1 MNISHF
7 CIDRPIFASVIS
19 IIITLGGA
27 LTMLSLPI
35 AQYPDITPP
44 QITVTATYPGAD
56 ANVVANNVAAPIE
69 QQVNGADNMIYM
81 SSASSS
87 TGNLTINAYF
97 EIGTNPELAQVDVQ
111 NRVNLALPQL
121 PQSVQAQGV
130 SVQKKSSAFMMVIA
144 IYSPTERY
152 DGTYIANYANIY
164 VLDALKRISG
174 ANQSSIFGTPDYAMR
189 IWLRPDRM
197 AQLGITASDVQTAV
211 ANQNQQYAVGRLG
224 QSPTGGPVEQSFAV
238 TTTGRLTEPA
248 EFENIIIRAESGGAA
263 IVRLKDIG
271 RAELGQ
277 KDYSIR
283 SRFQGKPATV
293 IAVYQQPGANAL
305 DVSKQVRATLAEM
318 KKSFPEGIDYKIAM
332 DTTEFTRASITDVV
346 HTFFEAVV
354 LVVIVVFVFLQSL
367 RATLIPVLAV
377 PVSIVG
383 TFMGMAAL
391 GFSINMLTLFGMVLA
406 IGIVVDDAIVVIENV
421 ERNMT
426 VHKLDPKTAA
436 KKAMDEVAGP
446 VVAIVLVLCA
456 VFVPVAFLGGITGQM
471 YKQFAITIAISVVIS
486 GIVALTLSPAL
497 ASLLLKPGHHE
508 KRGFFRWFDNQFAR
522 MTAGYTRAVRLVIKR
537 FAVGLLLFVGM
548 IVLAVFMMRS
558 VPTAFLPPEDQG
570 YLLGAVI
577 MPDAASLDRTGDVSD
592 RVTEYFMKQPAVDSI
607 TTVDGYSLL
616 DSQNKNN
623 SSTFF
628 VGFKSFEDRYSS
640 ANIRTQNARAVI
652 VDAYKTLSQVKQGII
667 LPLNPPA
674 IPGLGTTGGTEV
686 WIQSK
691 GDATVAQYAAV
702 VEEYVEKAKKRP
714 ELTGVTSTFN
724 ASSQQMLVNVDR
736 DKAETLGVPVEA
748 VYSAMQTMFGSLY
761 VSQFNRNSRLWQV
774 ILQAEPTYRLKP
786 EDLTQV
792 FVRSKTNSMVPLK
805 SVVTYKYV
813 TGPDLVTRFNNYP
826 AVKVTTN
833 AAPGYSSGQ
842 VITALE
848 EIGAQMPDGYSLA
861 WSGEAFEA
869 KQSGG
874 TSGLVFVFGLVMV
887 FLILAAQY
895 EKWNLPFGVLMAVP
909 FAIFGALVAIMLRG
923 LNNDVYFQIG
933 LTMLVALAAKNA
945 ILIFEFAVLNRESGE
960 SIYDAAMTA
969 AEERLRPIVMTS
981 LAFILGCVP
990 LAIATGASANS
1001 RHSIGTG
1008 VIGGM
1013 LGATAIAVFF
1023 IPMFFY
1029 VLETMSDK
1037 RRGKKAPGAAG
1048 GAAGGGPDGGAPG
1061 PQAPGTPGGGA
1072 TVATHEAS
1080 GSTAAAPANP
1090 GATLAA
1096 SSGAPTAPSAHREG
1110 D

>member
-19 IIITLGGA
+19 IVITLGGA
-27 LTMLSLPI
+27 LTMLALPT

-44 QITVTATYPGAD
+44 QITISATYPGASAD
-56 ANVVANNVAAPIE
+56 VVANNVAAPIE

-81 SSASSS
+81 SSSSSS

-97 EIGTNPELAQVDVQ
+97 QIGTNPELAQVDVQ

-121 PQSVQAQGV
+121 PQSVTNQGV
-130 SVQKKSSAFMMVIA
+130 QVQKKSQAFMMVIA

-152 DGTYIANYANIY
+152 DATYIANYANVY
-164 VLDALKRISG
+164 VLDALKRIPG

-197 AQLGITASDVQTAV
+197 AQLGITAADVQRAV
-211 ANQNQQYAVGRLG
+211 ANQNQQFAVGRLG
-224 QSPTGGPVEQSFAV
+224 QSPTGNPVEQSFAV
-238 TTTGRLTEPA
+238 TTTGRLTEPS
-248 EFENIIIRAESGGAA
+248 EFENIIIRAQSGGAA

-293 IAVYQQPGANAL
+293 LAVYQQPGANAL
-305 DVSKQVRATLAEM
+305 DVSKQVRATLAGM
-318 KKSFPEGIDYKIAM
+318 KKSFPEGIDYEIAM
-332 DTTEFTRASITDVV
+332 DTTEFTRASISDVV

-383 TFMGMAAL
+383 TFMGMEAL

-426 VHKLDPKTAA
+426 VNKLDPKTAA
-436 KKAMDEVAGP
+436 KQAMDEVAGP

-486 GIVALTLSPAL
+486 GLVALTLSPAL
-497 ASLLLKPGHHE
+497 AALLLKPGHHE
-508 KRGFFRWFDNQFAR
+508 KKGFFRWFDNQFAR

-537 FAVGLLLFVGM
+537 FVVALLLFVGM
-548 IVLAVFMMRS
+548 IGLAVLMMRDI
-558 VPTAFLPPEDQG
+558 PTAFLPPEDQG

-577 MPDAASLDRTGDVSD
+577 MPDAASLDRTGKVSD
-592 RVTEYFMKQPAVDSI
+592 RIAEYFMKQPAVGSI
-607 TTVDGYSLL
+607 TTIDGFSIL

-628 VGFKSFEDRYSS
+628 VGFKSFDERYKS
-640 ANIRTQNARAVI
+640 ANIRTQNARAVL
-652 VDAYKTLSQVKQGII
+652 VDAYKTLSQIREGIVV
-667 LPLNPPA
+667 PLNPPS
-674 IPGLGTTGGTEV
+674 IPGLGTTGGTEM

-691 GDATVAQYAAV
+691 GDATIAQFAAV
-702 VEEYVEKAKKRP
+702 VNDFVARAKQRP
-714 ELTGVTSTFN
+714 ELTGVTNTFN
-724 ASSQQMLVNVDR
+724 ADSQQLLVDVDR
-736 DKAETLGVPVEA
+736 DKAETLGVPVED

-761 VSQFNRNSRLWQV
+761 VSQFNRSSRLWQV
-774 ILQAEPTYRLKP
+774 ILQAEPSYRLKP
-786 EDLTQV
+786 DDLEQI
-792 FVRSKTNSMVPLK
+792 FVRSSNGSMVPLK
-805 SVVTYKYV
+805 SVVTSRYV
-813 TGPDLVTRFNNYP
+813 TGPDLITRFNNFP
-826 AVKVTTN
+826 AVKITAN
-833 AAPGYSSGQ
+833 AAPGYASGQ
-842 VITALE
+842 VISTLE
-848 EIGAQMPDGYSLA
+848 ELAASMPSEYGIA

-874 TSGLVFVFGLVMV
+874 TSGLVFVFGLIMV

-895 EKWNLPFGVLMAVP
+895 EKWSLPFGVLMAVP
-909 FAIFGALVAIMLRG
+909 FALFGALLAILLRG

-945 ILIFEFAVLNRESGE
+945 ILIFEFAVLNRESGK
-960 SIYDAAMTA
+960 SVFDATMTA

-1029 VLETMSDK
+1029 VLETMSEKSAKKKD
-1037 RRGKKAPGAAG
+1037 KKAGDVPPSSPGPGPASGEPKKVPPSAG
-1048 GAAGGGPDGGAPG
+1048 GPAVGGGP
-1061 PQAPGTPGGGA
+1061 T
-1072 TVATHEAS
+1072 T
-1080 GSTAAAPANP
+1080 N
-1090 GATLAA
+1090 
-1096 SSGAPTAPSAHREG
+1096 PSAPRQGE
-1110 D
+1110 